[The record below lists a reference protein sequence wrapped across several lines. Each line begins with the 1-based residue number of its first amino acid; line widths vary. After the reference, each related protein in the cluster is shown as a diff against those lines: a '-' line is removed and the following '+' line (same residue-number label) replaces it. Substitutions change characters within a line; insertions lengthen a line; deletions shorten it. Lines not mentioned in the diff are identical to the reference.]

1 MHQSSVDEI
10 VAENIRRALEQSG
23 RSAYSVATALNHA
36 PNWLY
41 RVLNGKA
48 GILLPTLREVAAELG
63 VSVGSLVDPP
73 PETRRVPYI
82 ADEALPQLAVSA
94 EPTETRGARCVGV
107 WDAETAVGDGSSF
120 DRAAAVGCLAFRR
133 RWLERHGLDPAQCA
147 VISVRGESMEPTLP
161 EGCSILIDRAQLRRR
176 VGRIFAVRAESRLLV
191 KRAGKGNDGR
201 WRLVSDHPAW
211 SPIPWPDD
219 AKIVGEVRW
228 AARMLSSPSS
238 AQSTPRHR
246 RPGTRESGA
255 GASGRSVRPPREV
268 SQSPCACGGAQASP
282 A

>member
-10 VAENIRRALEQSG
+10 VAENIRRALAKSG

-48 GILLPTLREVAAELG
+48 GILIPTLREVAAELG

-73 PETRRVPYI
+73 PEARRAPYI
-82 ADEALPQLAVSA
+82 ADEALPHLAVSA
-94 EPTETRGARCVGV
+94 EPTETRGARCVLV
-107 WDAETAVGDGSSF
+107 WDAENAVGEGSLF
-120 DRAAAVGCLAFRR
+120 DREAAVGCLSFRR
-133 RWLERHGLDPAQCA
+133 RWLERHGLDPARCA

-176 VGRIFAVRAESRLLV
+176 AGRIFAVRADSRLLV
-191 KRAGKGNDGR
+191 KRAGKDSEGR

-211 SPIPWPDD
+211 APVPWPSD
-219 AKIVGEVRW
+219 AQIVGEVRW
-228 AARMLSSPSS
+228 AARMLSSAGSS
-238 AQSTPRHR
+238 PAPLRRRSATRVSLATASTPPAR
-246 RPGTRESGA
+246 RPATASPA
-255 GASGRSVRPPREV
+255 G
-268 SQSPCACGGAQASP
+268 CCGGARPAS
-282 A
+282 